1 MTTIKGPRTRSVVT
15 FNPSTISP
23 GEELYINIPKL
34 KPSSCLV
41 PGLLALLFD
50 FKNSNTKSRCSN
62 NLSKLLA
69 KRLQVKVAGET
80 AYDCSGES
88 LYEVYKDLWLTLG
101 DRKKMIKQ
109 GVANENLRKLFSGD
123 DSGKKV
129 GDVGKVA
136 DALVQSIYG
145 TKLKKPIDKIIGD
158 HGLYTPFTMN
168 NNPMYILTLPEADE
182 IMTAQGGQK
191 VEGYKLENLE
201 LEYETIENDVLASEV
216 SSMYTTRRSLSYKH
230 VTLMRTSNWDKD
242 LTIVN
247 ENINIPRKSMSA
259 IVLLFTNKVRTD
271 SEQYLYPNL
280 EKVRLTIEGVP
291 NSVFSQGLPKS
302 RFFEEAKRFFCP
314 MCEKSMADEFMSI
327 DKFYKDGFA
336 LVIDLRSTQDDTTG
350 GGKKIVNTQSGVLLE
365 ITKKATTADVQ
376 CNIFVVSD
384 ALLNFANRDLSSIQ
398 Y

>member
-1 MTTIKGPRTRSVVT
+1 MTAIRGPRTRSVVT
-15 FNPSTISP
+15 FNPTTISP

-41 PGLLALLFD
+41 PRSLALLFD
-50 FKNSNTKSRCSN
+50 FKNSNTKSRFNN

-69 KRLQVKVAGET
+69 KRLQIKVAGET

-88 LYEVYKDLWLTLG
+88 LFEVYKDLWLTLG
-101 DRKKMIKQ
+101 DRKKMIEK

-129 GDVGKVA
+129 GDTGKVA

-216 SSMYTTRRSLSYKH
+216 SSMYTTGRSLSYKH

-327 DKFYKDGFA
+327 EKFYKDGFA

-384 ALLNFANRDLSSIQ
+384 ALLNFPDKDLSSIQ

>member
-1 MTTIKGPRTRSVVT
+1 MTTIRGPRTRSVVT
-15 FNPSTISP
+15 FNPSMISP

-41 PGLLALLFD
+41 PGSLSLLFD
-50 FKNSNTKSRCSN
+50 FKNSNTKSRFMN

-69 KRLQVKVAGET
+69 KRLQIKVAGET
-80 AYDCSGES
+80 DYDCSGES
-88 LYEVYKDLWLTLG
+88 LFEVF
-101 DRKKMIKQ
+101 DRKKMIEQ

-129 GDVGKVA
+129 GDTSKVA
-136 DALVQSIYG
+136 DALVLSIYG

-158 HGLYTPFTMN
+158 LGLYTPFNMN

-191 VEGYKLENLE
+191 VEGYKLENHE
-201 LEYETIENDVLASEV
+201 LEYETIENDSLASEI
-216 SSMYTTRRSLSYKH
+216 SSMYTTGRSLSYKH
-230 VTLMRTSNWDKD
+230 VTLMRTSNWDKS

-259 IVLLFTNKVRTD
+259 VVLLFTNKVRTD

-384 ALLNFANRDLSSIQ
+384 ALLNFANKDLSSIQ

>member
-1 MTTIKGPRTRSVVT
+1 MTTIRGPRTRSVVT

-41 PGLLALLFD
+41 PGSSNLLFD
-50 FKNSNTKSRCSN
+50 FKNSNTKSRFNN

-69 KRLQVKVAGET
+69 KRLQIKIAGET

-88 LYEVYKDLWLTLG
+88 LFEVYKDLWLTLG
-101 DRKKMIKQ
+101 DRKKMIEQ

-123 DSGKKV
+123 DSGKKT
-129 GDVGKVA
+129 GDTSKVA
-136 DALVQSIYG
+136 DVLVQSIYG

-201 LEYETIENDVLASEV
+201 LEYETIENDSLASEI
-216 SSMYTTRRSLSYKH
+216 SSMYTTGRSLSYKH
-230 VTLMRTSNWDKD
+230 VTLMRTSNWDKS

-384 ALLNFANRDLSSIQ
+384 ALLNFVNRDLSSMQ